1 LNECKK
7 IDKLLWLYPNI
18 SPSEKN
24 DLERHLKDC
33 PDCRQAFETIQALA
47 ISSKRDQNALVS
59 IDTAA
64 FDAKVMRKIREQK
77 APIFVP
83 QKPPEKYALRIS
95 FSFALAAMIV
105 IFLVKSVS
113 DLGDLRSP
121 SSTAQNGEQDKYK
134 ILNLEIGRQAAL
146 PPPAA
151 GEMRADATK
160 KAEKAKDVPAI
171 ESDGKI
177 LATAPPVVAADS
189 TFTLS
194 MIKSGASGFIAN
206 NIATPESVSI
216 GDIVLAESNTSP
228 KIQQQYRASQSEYFA
243 APGSLQVAEA
253 QSSNVVTI
261 EKMPVAVKMVNP
273 EYPVWARKQALSG
286 TVLIL
291 ARVEID
297 GSIKD
302 VQVVSCDAPGLGF
315 EEAALKAA
323 KESVFIPASANG
335 LNLPVWIKYPVKFIC
350 KSQ

>member
-1 LNECKK
+1 MNECRK
-7 IDKLLWLYPNI
+7 IDKLLWLYPDI
-18 SPSEKN
+18 SSSELN
-24 DLERHLKDC
+24 DLERHLNDC
-33 PDCRQAFETIQALA
+33 PDCHQAFETIKTLAESSLKDQKALA
-47 ISSKRDQNALVS
+47 G

-64 FDAKVMRKIREQK
+64 FDARVMRKIREQK

-83 QKPPEKYALRIS
+83 QKPPEKYALRMAL
-95 FSFALAAMIV
+95 SFALAATIV

-121 SSTAQNGEQDKYK
+121 SSTAQNGEQDKYRV
-134 ILNLEIGRQAAL
+134 LNLELGRQATL
-146 PPPAA
+146 PPQAA
-151 GEMRADATK
+151 GEMRAEATK
-160 KAEKAKDVPAI
+160 KVEKAKDVPATK
-171 ESDGKI
+171 SDSKS
-177 LATAPPVVAADS
+177 LATVPPVTAADS
-189 TFTLS
+189 SFTLS
-194 MIKSGASGFIAN
+194 MMKSGASGFVV
-206 NIATPESVSI
+206 NIAAPESVSI
-216 GDIVLAESNTSP
+216 GDIVLAENNTSAD
-228 KIQQQYRASQSEYFA
+228 IQQQYRASRPDYFA

-261 EKMPVAVKMVNP
+261 EKMPIAVKMVNP

-335 LNLPVWIKYPVKFIC
+335 LNLPVWIEYPVKFIC